1 MGKIRRKYD
10 AEFKRQLVRQI
21 DAKEITAS
29 EASRTHDIS
38 RSLIDRWI
46 QQFHEGTI
54 VDKPS
59 AREKALEK
67 ENQKLKAKIGDLVM
81 EVELLKKIQRYARQK
96 KKEDTSVIT
105 LKNLEQF
112 QKGVK

>member
-10 AEFKRQLVRQI
+10 VAFKRQLVAQI
-21 DAKEITAS
+21 AAKEITPA

-46 QQFHEGTI
+46 KQSNDGTI
-54 VDKPS
+54 IDRPS
-59 AREKALEK
+59 NREKALEK
-67 ENQKLKAKIGDLVM
+67 EVEKLKAKIGDLVM
-81 EVELLKKIQRYARQK
+81 ENELLKKIQRYARQK
-96 KKEDTSVIT
+96 RKEDTSVIT
-105 LKNLEQF
+105 LKNLERF